1 MRIRII
7 TVTHQEEDGPRGMLL
22 LQELNSC
29 LFPFGLS
36 VGYYRCSRV
45 ASGRRIQVRI
55 GGGGDDSPLAEALK
69 LPPKP

>member
-1 MRIRII
+1 MI
-7 TVTHQEEDGPRGMLL
+7 TVTHQEEDGQRGMLL
-22 LQELNSC
+22 LQELSSC
-29 LFPFGLS
+29 LFPSGLS
-36 VGYYRCSRV
+36 VGYCRRSRA